1 MKKVKCPICDNKNLL
16 IVSDDTYI
24 DFDMRKATDKVYCSN
39 CKRWIKF
46 SEVKKSQENKQLVN
60 LCI

>member
-1 MKKVKCPICDNKNLL
+1 MRKVKCPICDNKSLI

-24 DFDMRKATDKVYCSN
+24 DFDIRKSTDKVFCSQ

-46 SEVKKSQENKQLVN
+46 SEVKKPQESK
-60 LCI
+60 